1 MQKLSIVLKLKEN
14 TRVTRK
20 NILDELED
28 QYNNLKEVDFISQ
41 IFDNKT
47 WYITFKD
54 KYNIQEIINK
64 SLSVASQD
72 LLKQDANNFI
82 K

>member
-1 MQKLSIVLKLKEN
+1 MPNTIVLKLKEN

-20 NILDELED
+20 DILDALED
-28 QYNNLKEVDFISQ
+28 QYDNLKEVQIISQ

-47 WYITFKD
+47 WYIKFKD
-54 KYNIQEIINK
+54 KYNVQEIINK

-72 LLKQDANNFI
+72 LLIQDANNFI